1 MVGGQCAEGEEAVK
15 IYSHLYQVYWHT
27 RSDGDSC
34 PLYRETLEEALGQ
47 ARRRMTLLEE
57 AQWPW
62 KRPLFRTAAVFVMRQ
77 PDATTVAW
85 WEMVQ
90 PGVWIVRVNPVKF
103 L

>member
-15 IYSHLYQVYWHT
+15 IYSHLYQVCWCT
-27 RSDGDSC
+27 RLDGESC
-34 PLYRETLEEALGQ
+34 LPYQETLEEALGQ

-57 AQWPW
+57 A
-62 KRPLFRTAAVFVMRQ
+62 RPLFRTAAVFVMRL
-77 PDATTVAW
+77 PDDKRVAW